1 MKVKVLV
8 THSCLSLCDPVDYSP
23 PGSSDHGISQEKNTG
38 MGSHFLL
45 QGTELGSPALQA
57 NSLPSDEP
65 AGKPYN
71 PIAILLISGRLRSR
85 GEFLMVG

>member
-8 THSCLSLCDPVDYSP
+8 AHSCLTLCDAVDYSL

-57 NSLPSDEP
+57 NSLPSEP

-71 PIAILLISGRLRSR
+71 PIAIPLISGKLRPRS
-85 GEFLMVG
+85 EFLMVG